1 VIGSVGSDQ
10 KLNFIVDEL
19 GFASGFNY
27 KKGNLTEVI
36 KRLAPN
42 GLDI

>member
-1 VIGSVGSDQ
+1 VIGSVGSDH
-10 KLNFIVDEL
+10 KLNFIVNKL

-27 KKGNLTEVI
+27 KKGNLAKVI